1 MLDDEV
7 ELDPQRACV
16 AVDGD
21 AFAAKHAANAR
32 AGRETDD
39 AVAAERRLGDD
50 LGDRLPRDRQSPV
63 FQVQREF
70 VGHGGPLDRIRPD
83 LVARAGRILEAMGI
97 SAVLAGALVTLV
109 SSGPGGTG
117 RLEHVAPATLAVR
130 DSVRAPDASFGLAW
144 ARRGSRIAFVA
155 KPRATGQPVRIVD
168 ARTLRT
174 VRVIQVGDR
183 DVCGLTYDGA
193 SLVALVADH
202 QPCYWSGGHFSLL
215 RVMTGATVRVPALG
229 SVFPTNL
236 AFGDGKA
243 FVARVGGGVDAVDLR
258 TGSTT
263 RHRPRRT
270 LSKGQGI
277 VAARWLGG
285 HLLAA
290 GPAVVDVRSW
300 RARTLDPTARGVA
313 PAGGAGLVA
322 YGPRGAAVYTR
333 TGVLRFR
340 VLRGVAVGSVHVVG
354 RYLYAAEDSTADI
367 VDLRTRREDLAAA
380 DASIVWSLFAE

>member
-1 MLDDEV
+1 
-7 ELDPQRACV
+7 
-16 AVDGD
+16 
-21 AFAAKHAANAR
+21 
-32 AGRETDD
+32 
-39 AVAAERRLGDD
+39 
-50 LGDRLPRDRQSPV
+50 
-63 FQVQREF
+63 
-70 VGHGGPLDRIRPD
+70 
-83 LVARAGRILEAMGI
+83 MGI

-144 ARRGSRIAFVA
+144 ARRGTRIAFVA
-155 KPRATGQPVRIVD
+155 KPRAMGQPVRIVD
-168 ARTLRT
+168 ARTLRA

-193 SLVALVADH
+193 ALVALVADR
-202 QPCYWSGGHFSLL
+202 PCYWRGGHFSLL

-263 RHRPRRT
+263 HHRPRRM

-290 GPAVVDVRSW
+290 GPTVVDVRTW
-300 RARTLDPTARGVA
+300 HARTLDPSARGVA
-313 PAGGAGLVA
+313 PAGRTGLVA
-322 YGPRGAAVYTR
+322 YGPHGVAVYTR
-333 TGVLRFR
+333 SGTLRFR
-340 VLRGVAVGSVHVVG
+340 VLGGAAVGAVHVVG